1 MSRVNLDGRLICD
14 TGEQAA
20 TVARHLPEHA
30 RLSLAE
36 AGCLRFEVNAMKD
49 PLIWEV
55 SESFASR
62 EAFDA
67 HQARVAASAWGAA
80 TAGIRREY
88 TVVEVEVEA
97 EAEAEPDARG

>member
-1 MSRVNLDGRLICD
+1 MGIVNLDGRLVCE
-14 TGEQAA
+14 TEEQAS
-20 TVARHLPEHA
+20 TVRNHLPEHA
-30 RLSLAE
+30 RLSRAE
-36 AGCLRFEVNAMKD
+36 PGCLRFEVNATKD

-67 HQARVAASAWGAA
+67 HQARVAASVWGAA

-88 TVVEVEVEA
+88 TVA
-97 EAEAEPDARG
+97 EAEAERGA